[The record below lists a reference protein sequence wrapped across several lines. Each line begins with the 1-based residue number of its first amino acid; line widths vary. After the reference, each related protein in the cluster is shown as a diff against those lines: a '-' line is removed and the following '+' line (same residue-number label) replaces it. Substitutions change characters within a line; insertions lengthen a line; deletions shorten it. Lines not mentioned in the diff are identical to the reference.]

1 MKNLCYVQPF
11 NKCLLGVEQ
20 GRAPTI
26 QVLSL
31 TMSPPVI

>member
-20 GRAPTI
+20 GRAI